1 VFLLVCWNIL
11 FSLPSSSDLSQ
22 DMEMAPRTSFSLIF
36 LSLLLLLHGSQPFS
50 GTTNNIPSHAEL
62 FGGVGRLYRATSAPE
77 KSLAKLENAN
87 ILVVGIGGVGSWV
100 AEALCRSGV
109 GSLALCDLDDVC
121 VSNINRQVQA
131 TVPTVGQMKVRS
143 DTNAHKSHY
152 LTPPTSIPTQRST
165 PSPLNFCR

>member
-1 VFLLVCWNIL
+1 
-11 FSLPSSSDLSQ
+11 
-22 DMEMAPRTSFSLIF
+22 MEMAPRTSFSLIF